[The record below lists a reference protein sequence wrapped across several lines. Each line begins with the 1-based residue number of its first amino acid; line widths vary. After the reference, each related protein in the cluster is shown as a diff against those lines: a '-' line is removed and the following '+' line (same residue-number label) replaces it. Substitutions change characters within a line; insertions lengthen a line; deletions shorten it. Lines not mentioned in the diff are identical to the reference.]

1 VHTAFLAV
9 SRVAISTLC
18 LDTEPDDCD
27 PNLARWPNHPLW
39 EIVCTEMN
47 CDLTEMRSEADPN
60 PMKEVQHEEHIDLIF
75 QNLLGSS
82 ITLGALHDTNVDGL
96 DCIFGQLAANRR
108 PR

>member
-1 VHTAFLAV
+1 VHTAFSAV

-18 LDTEPDDCD
+18 LDTEPDGGD
-27 PNLARWPNHPLW
+27 PNRARWPNHPLW
-39 EIVCTEMN
+39 KIVCTEMN
-47 CDLTEMRSEADPN
+47 CDLTEVRSGADPSAT
-60 PMKEVQHEEHIDLIF
+60 KEVQHTDLMF

-96 DCIFGQLAANRR
+96 ECIFGQLAANRR

>member
-1 VHTAFLAV
+1 VHAAFSAV
-9 SRVAISTLC
+9 SRVAISTLR
-18 LDTEPDDCD
+18 LDTEPDGGD
-27 PNLARWPNHPLW
+27 PNRARWPNHPLW

-47 CDLTEMRSEADPN
+47 CDLTEMHSGADPN
-60 PMKEVQHEEHIDLIF
+60 QMKEGQHKEHIGLIF

>member
-1 VHTAFLAV
+1 
-9 SRVAISTLC
+9 
-18 LDTEPDDCD
+18 
-27 PNLARWPNHPLW
+27 
-39 EIVCTEMN
+39 MN

-96 DCIFGQLAANRR
+96 ACIFGQLAANRR